1 MNGEIGNN
9 HKKVSIVELKDY
21 LSKEKYN
28 KYIFSSNYQSN
39 INNYTLR
46 CSMIFDQLDV
56 LFNPNKIFIHSRCD
70 STDKGQYIVIEKVKY
85 AYIEELEYGILM
97 EIVCGNISNDIDNHT
112 YTVVAEIFNG
122 KLYI

>member
-1 MNGEIGNN
+1 MNGKIGNN
-9 HKKVSIVELKDY
+9 HKKVSIVELKDC
-21 LSKEKYN
+21 LSKERYN

-46 CSMIFDQLDV
+46 CSMIFEQLDV

-70 STDKGQYIVIEKVKY
+70 SPDEGQYIVIEKVKY

-112 YTVVAEIFNG
+112 YTVVAEIFN
-122 KLYI
+122 K